1 MIPDSVVWWTATR
14 YAWLHGRARSVGVRL
29 RGLGWL
35 LRRVRGDRVLQ
46 VDGVR
51 LWFDHRVASSY
62 DHLVAGELN
71 EPETAAFLTSVL
83 DRLDD
88 DVTFVDVG
96 ANVGEFLIPLAAHR
110 RVVRAI
116 GFEPVRPCAE
126 ACERS
131 AELNAFSHVHVHRA
145 LVADGTVKRF
155 AQNPRSANVSAI
167 SEQGE
172 SVQTVRLDD
181 ALAEVGQ
188 TAVLL
193 VDVEGAE
200 PLVLS
205 GGSGFIQRCRPLIVF
220 EYNFV
225 SRRHFR
231 IESVRDLLGP
241 GYSIFR
247 LRRDG
252 RLDSA
257 CEQSWNC
264 VAVPLDS
271 AFEPICR
278 GLIVS

>member
-1 MIPDSVVWWTATR
+1 MIPDSLVWWTATR
-14 YAWLHGRARSVGVRL
+14 YAWLHGRARSAGVRL

-35 LRRVRGDRVLQ
+35 LRRVQVDRVLQ

-51 LWFDHRVASSY
+51 LWFDHRVAASY
-62 DHLVAGELN
+62 DLLVAGELN
-71 EPETAAFLTSVL
+71 EPETATFLTSVL
-83 DRLDD
+83 DQVDD

-110 RVVRAI
+110 RVARAI
-116 GFEPVRPCAE
+116 GFEPVQSCAE
-126 ACERS
+126 ACQRS
-131 AELNAFSHVHVHRA
+131 AELNAFRHVQVHRA
-145 LVADGTVKRF
+145 LVADGTVQRF
-155 AQNPRSANVSAI
+155 AQNVASPNVSAI
-167 SEQGE
+167 SDEGE

-181 ALAEVGQ
+181 ALAEVGS

-225 SRRHFR
+225 SRRHYHL
-231 IESVRDLLGP
+231 ESVRDLLGP
-241 GYSIFR
+241 AYAIYR

-257 CEQSWNC
+257 CEESWNC
-264 VAVPLDS
+264 VAVPLGS
-271 AFEPICR
+271 AFERICR
-278 GLIVS
+278 GLVVS